1 MAQVYPIAIK
11 NTLKI
16 DEIFQGDSV
25 TDTPEVPKD
34 HTPQRPP
41 NSFRVI
47 LDLNTSGQRLDAIL
61 LKNLREQNQNIDLK
75 NISRTTYKELFSS
88 GKILIK
94 GQRAKPSST
103 LAKGETFVDIL
114 GYKG

>member
-1 MAQVYPIAIK
+1 MSETNNHVPPR
-11 NTLKI
+11 
-16 DEIFQGDSV
+16 
-25 TDTPEVPKD
+25 PE
-34 HTPQRPP
+34 

-61 LKNLREQNQNIDLK
+61 LKMLREQNENAELK
-75 NISRTTYKELFSS
+75 AVSRTTYKELFST
-88 GKILIK
+88 GKIMIK

-103 LAKGETFVDIL
+103 LAKGETYVDIM

>member
-1 MAQVYPIAIK
+1 MKPAEDAP
-11 NTLKI
+11 
-16 DEIFQGDSV
+16 FSS
-25 TDTPEVPKD
+25 KD
-34 HTPQRPP
+34 HTPERPP

-47 LDLNTSGQRLDAIL
+47 LDLNTSGQRLDALL
-61 LKNLREQNQNIDLK
+61 LKSLRDQNKNIDLK
-75 NISRTTYKELFSS
+75 NISRTQYKELFSN

-114 GYKG
+114 GYKN

>member
-1 MAQVYPIAIK
+1 MSDK
-11 NTLKI
+11 NN
-16 DEIFQGDSV
+16 S
-25 TDTPEVPKD
+25 PEYVQKD
-34 HTPQRPP
+34 HTPVQPK

-61 LKNLREQNQNIDLK
+61 LKTLRDQSENSDLK
-75 NISRTTYKELFSS
+75 NISRAVYKELFSS

-114 GYKG
+114 GY